1 MITMRRGLGSTN
13 VEPIA
18 QALMAGALHPTFQT
32 TYYQPPYLPPG
43 TQTEAPSWMYMDG
56 ASAGQIASLL
66 GGSVF
71 QSPPPN
77 LPGAPPANWIRLGDG
92 GQVMPG
98 NLMQPG
104 TVLSFGDLCAAENYF
119 AQSIPGGIPGSHCG
133 GAADPVAAAAAAR
146 TVATRNPPP
155 PITTQGRPIVQ
166 QTVHPPI
173 VTPASGSAPP
183 AGSQVVTSSPGA
195 SPGAAP
201 ASGGIVA
208 FAGPCGN
215 MPCLDASA
223 CSAGQTFIPPG
234 GTLSSGQVTQTG
246 ACQDAT
252 TVSGSWFTDPTQ
264 EMISGVPNWALLA
277 AAALGLWAMNSG
289 KGR

>member
-1 MITMRRGLGSTN
+1 MIVSRRGLGSTN

-43 TQTEAPSWMYMDG
+43 TQTEAPSWMYMDAG
-56 ASAGQIASLL
+56 SAGQIASLL

-77 LPGAPPANWIRLGDG
+77 LPGAPAANWIRLGDG

-133 GAADPVAAAAAAR
+133 GPGAPAPVANAVQSAP
-146 TVATRNPPP
+146 VAVRNSPPMLG
-155 PITTQGRPIVQ
+155 TQGRPIPMPSETPSAPLPV
-166 QTVHPPI
+166 
-173 VTPASGSAPP
+173 VTPASGSSLPAAAIQASSLPP
-183 AGSQVVTSSPGA
+183 SASQVVTGTPGA
-195 SPGAAP
+195 SPAA
-201 ASGGIVA
+201 
-208 FAGPCGN
+208 
-215 MPCLDASA
+215 
-223 CSAGQTFIPPG
+223 G
-234 GTLSSGQVTQTG
+234 GTNPST
-246 ACQDAT
+246 T

-277 AAALGLWAMNSG
+277 AAALGLWALNSG

>member
-1 MITMRRGLGSTN
+1 MIVTRKGLGSTN

-18 QALMAGALHPTFQT
+18 QALMAGGLHPSFQT
-32 TYYQPPYLPPG
+32 TYYQPPFLPPG
-43 TQTEAPSWMYMDG
+43 QQTQAPSWMYMDG

-77 LPGAPPANWIRLGDG
+77 LPGAPPANWIRLADG

-119 AQSIPGGIPGSHCG
+119 AQSIPGGIMGSHCG
-133 GAADPVAAAAAAR
+133 GPGAPAASSPVVAP
-146 TVATRNPPP
+146 TVPRNAPPLL
-155 PITTQGRPIVQ
+155 TTQGRPIVQ
-166 QTVHPPI
+166 QTVHPAAP
-173 VTPASGSAPP
+173 VVANQTAGGTLPVVPPLQAGGGSAPP
-183 AGSQVVTSSPGA
+183 PASQVVTGTPGA
-195 SPGAAP
+195 SPAA
-201 ASGGIVA
+201 
-208 FAGPCGN
+208 
-215 MPCLDASA
+215 
-223 CSAGQTFIPPG
+223 
-234 GTLSSGQVTQTG
+234 GTDPNT
-246 ACQDAT
+246 T

-277 AAALGLWAMNSG
+277 AAGLGLWAMTSG
-289 KGR
+289 GKR